1 MQRAERDANRRRE
14 TTQSGEI
21 TGTEESAPIRIGNEE
36 TERRGKII
44 PLSEPCVPLRPS
56 ARALRHEMLR
66 GPVGQYILAIA
77 QQRATGWAGG
87 VAAILRGAGGFR
99 VIGPLRRTSLAVD
112 PFWLQEAHD
121 EDLTLTPLRA

>member
-1 MQRAERDANRRRE
+1 
-14 TTQSGEI
+14 
-21 TGTEESAPIRIGNEE
+21 
-36 TERRGKII
+36 
-44 PLSEPCVPLRPS
+44 
-56 ARALRHEMLR
+56 MLR

-77 QQRATGWAGG
+77 EQRATGCAGG

-121 EDLTLTPLRA
+121 EDLTLSPLRA